1 MSIYS
6 LCANLKEVKM
16 KNSTE
21 NFFKRKGI
29 SISFIAH
36 ALEVEQSSFS
46 RRVKKDRINL
56 NELKILR
63 AKRIIN
69 SEDIDELTRVG

>member
-1 MSIYS
+1 
-6 LCANLKEVKM
+6 M